1 MMKFLKFA
9 LFAGIVVIGY
19 SMWKFHMTTTREI
32 VSYGLVKTTSHHNKG
47 ELVGRTRE
55 VRRGDLLF
63 WEVELPNK
71 SWVDCEKD
79 CADALRKSSLDK
91 EEEEE
96 IIPY

>member
-19 SMWKFHMTTTREI
+19 SMWKFQMTTTREI
-32 VSYGLVKTTSHHNKG
+32 VSYGLVKTTSLHNKG

-55 VRRGDLLF
+55 IRRGDLRF
-63 WEVELPNK
+63 WEVELPDK
-71 SWVDCEKD
+71 SWVDCATD
-79 CADALRKSSLDK
+79 CADALRKGALD

-96 IIPY
+96 INPY

>member
-19 SMWKFHMTTTREI
+19 SMWKFQMTTTREI
-32 VSYGLVKTTSHHNKG
+32 ISYGLVKATSLHNKG

-55 VRRGDLLF
+55 IQRGDLRF
-63 WEVELPNK
+63 WEVELPDK
-71 SWVDCEKD
+71 SWVDCKKD
-79 CADALRKSSLDK
+79 CADALRKGALA

-96 IIPY
+96 EVIPY